1 MFRSQFSK
9 KTPNPV
15 RTGNFKK
22 GATAAA
28 PASKPA
34 TKAVKAAPKIVKK
47 ALSIAR
53 SHAGTV
59 NSSNIRRVDFEV
71 ENDKPVVHI
80 YFYDNLQGFPL
91 DYVAASTTG
100 DEAGDANVAPGFK
113 GRTLIPLYNAANNSP
128 TAEGKK
134 NPHLDALQDMFDD
147 MIIAGNLKTTDPN
160 DTSFANGATPADGDN
175 VHTYECVL
183 HSDTRTFITDMFKAQ
198 GDGEGDN
205 NEGGDD
211 QNIERENLNIN
222 YHIISEQVNNS
233 TNYYEDAAHTKT
245 MRTQDAWMGFY
256 RANDQGVSDVTKPT
270 FLKLKIVRY
279 EIDTLYAGYGKNVN
293 GVMQKADEPTTK
305 QVYALVQPEKIY
317 TTPSDEGEGSETIGL
332 THFENFVCTECMPDP
347 LDGMDI
353 KGKIN
358 ILCTEATTPEGVEAT
373 TYVNAIPGYEV
384 LPKFD
389 DQDNLVQLESR
400 PISTT
405 IPNEIEVSTI
415 RLVDG
420 NQQATNHY
428 QTAEIAG
435 GKKVIVALPE
445 AGFDVA
451 IEVCNSSYMEGEGA
465 NAVQKINQPEL
476 HLIDSTL
483 VFGQVKG
490 EFITKDKSS
499 EISSRIKSIT
509 GALITGPIEVE
520 DTLPDN
526 NDNKA
531 KGKLQYL
538 KGVEFVNCTFKDG
551 EVETDWFWM
560 FDCSFKNCD
569 MQMKA
574 YADIKDHLQIIG
586 EANRKSDK
594 GDKGMSYR
602 GGITSV
608 DDLYAYVSSGNITV
622 EGQIAEN
629 NPYIL
634 QYMDFNYTPKGEGS
648 LPKIEYDEESN
659 NTRVYGPLEQFKEE
673 PPTCLYSPIS
683 LYYEVST
690 KPTNIP
696 ESVEDAYIELG
707 STKLVNTY
715 YGLCGNVE
723 ADKLQKIY
731 HKVNQVGISEDET
744 YGYKYDMNPL
754 NKATKDELMALI
766 TRWKYIASVIP
777 INWRYLSELSD
788 LFGKI
793 VAFEENRMPCVRED
807 GTGLD
812 IVEDTNISKV
822 TENETVVKGPITYHY
837 TAIGEEDTQG
847 NAIQYKWTENGTH
860 AQMASKLAT
869 LHSMMYTN
877 MQQGAAGEATPE
889 DAANVATRLYTLTD
903 LFLKTWE
910 DYYKIGDNGQTISL
924 TTELLDAGE
933 FEIYEVE
940 GIYETFIQSEA
951 DLLVAPKAE
960 NTDDNRY
967 ARTFMDIVIS
977 VDEIKKLINEAAK
990 QEEEKEYVIDS
1001 VRLYKNPIYQTGN
1014 NEANANAILEYGQ
1027 FLATIQS
1034 RRNLIQQGGEG
1045 GDEVLVKFTQ
1055 TERGT
1060 FFEILGKE
1068 PESSSADVY
1077 EGAVAGF
1084 FISKGYQGKVA
1095 EGQKTQKPTIPKG
1108 RYDRKVRR
1116 SVIPAKPV
1124 SAAPEPR
1131 GENGEEWRITIVPKF
1146 YEGEPLDWTKDNYYT
1161 TFLFAQNADNLNIQI
1176 DPEFEA
1182 RNKVVFT
1189 PGTGDNQP
1197 ERLEEQMIGYFVAVP
1212 KKDPET
1218 DP

>member
-34 TKAVKAAPKIVKK
+34 TRTVKAAPKIVKK
-47 ALSIAR
+47 ALSVAR
-53 SHAGTV
+53 SHERTI
-59 NSSNIRRVDFEV
+59 NNSNIRRVDFEV

-80 YFYDNLQGFPL
+80 YFYDNLQSMSL
-91 DYVAASTTG
+91 DYVAADTTG
-100 DEAGDANVAPGFK
+100 NEAGDANVAPGFK

-134 NPHLDALQDMFDD
+134 NSHLDALQDMFDD

-183 HSDTRTFITDMFKAQ
+183 HSDTRTFITDMFLTQ
-198 GDGEGDN
+198 
-205 NEGGDD
+205 EGGDD
-211 QNIERENLNIN
+211 HNTDRENLNIN

-233 TNYYEDAAHTKT
+233 TNYYEDATHTKT
-245 MRTQDAWMGFY
+245 MRTQDAWIGFY

-305 QVYALVQPEKIY
+305 QVYALVQPEPIF
-317 TTPSDEGEGSETIGL
+317 TSPSDEGEGSETMGL
-332 THFENFVCTECMPDP
+332 THFKNVVCTECMPDAP
-347 LDGMDI
+347 DGMDI
-353 KGKIN
+353 EGKIN

-400 PISTT
+400 PISTA
-405 IPNEIEVSTI
+405 IPDEIEVSTI
-415 RLVDG
+415 NLVDEH
-420 NQQATNHY
+420 QQATNHY

-445 AGFDVA
+445 ADFDVA
-451 IEVCNSSYMEGEGA
+451 IEVCNSSYIEGEGA

-483 VFGQVKG
+483 VFGQVK
-490 EFITKDKSS
+490 EDFITKDKSS

-520 DTLPDN
+520 DTKPDN
-526 NDNKA
+526 DDNKA

-538 KGVEFVNCTFKDG
+538 SNVEFINCTFKDG

-586 EANRKSDK
+586 EEPQGRQGKKVPSP
-594 GDKGMSYR
+594 S
-602 GGITSV
+602 TSELKTV
-608 DDLYAYVSSGNITV
+608 DDLYSVVSSGRVTNESADTSMVYEDINYKYIPRTDSSV
-622 EGQIAEN
+622 QTIEAVTEGDN
-629 NPYIL
+629 MIL
-634 QYMDFNYTPKGEGS
+634 YMTKQGEGGHDYTPYACY
-648 LPKIEYDEESN
+648 LAN
-659 NTRVYGPLEQFKEE
+659 A
-673 PPTCLYSPIS
+673 
-683 LYYEVST
+683 

-696 ESVEDAYIELG
+696 EGIEDAYFFEQVTSEG
-707 STKLVNTY
+707 FHFVNTY

-723 ADKLQKIY
+723 ADKLQAIY
-731 HKVNQVGISEDET
+731 NKVQSTTYVADADTYHHDEL
-744 YGYKYDMNPL
+744 KL
-754 NKATKDELMALI
+754 ATKDELMALI
-766 TRWKYIASVIP
+766 TRWKYIATMIP

-788 LFGKI
+788 LIGKI
-793 VAFEENRMPCVRED
+793 VAFEENRMPCVKED

-812 IVEDTNISKV
+812 TVVEDNMILV
-822 TENETVVKGPITYHY
+822 EEATVIKEGMQTYDY
-837 TAIGEEDTQG
+837 QVGD
-847 NAIQYKWTENGTH
+847 YKWDTTATGVHATMVRKLEEIRRTMYTDMQNTENGT
-860 AQMASKLAT
+860 ASE
-869 LHSMMYTN
+869 S
-877 MQQGAAGEATPE
+877 
-889 DAANVATRLYTLTD
+889 DAANVASRLYKMTD

-924 TTELLDAGE
+924 TTELLDSGE

-940 GIYETFIQSEA
+940 GIYETFIQSES

-1001 VRLYKNPIYQTGN
+1001 VRLYKNPIYKP
-1014 NEANANAILEYGQ
+1014 NENENNANNILEYGQ
-1027 FLATIQS
+1027 FLSTIQS

-1068 PESSSADVY
+1068 PESSSADAY

-1095 EGQKTQKPTIPKG
+1095 EGQKTQKPSIPRG

-1116 SVIPAKPV
+1116 SVIPVKPV

-1197 ERLEEQMIGYFVAVP
+1197 ERLEEQMIGYFVAIP
-1212 KKDPET
+1212 KPDPE
-1218 DP
+1218 PNP

>member
-34 TKAVKAAPKIVKK
+34 TRTVKAAPKVVKK
-47 ALSIAR
+47 ALSIAK
-53 SHAGTV
+53 SHAGSI
-59 NSSNIRRVDFEV
+59 NNSNIRMMNYSVS
-71 ENDKPVVHI
+71 PVGEGEGNEEPIGVKKTIHI
-80 YFYDNLQGFPL
+80 YFYDNLQSFPL
-91 DYVAASTTG
+91 DYVKTS
-100 DEAGDANVAPGFK
+100 EEESVAPGFNM
-113 GRTLIPLYNAANNSP
+113 RSLIPLYEATNNAGNSK
-128 TAEGKK
+128 GGK

-147 MIIAGNLKTTDPN
+147 MIIAGGFKTTNPN
-160 DTSFANGATPADGDN
+160 LDDFKNGACPADRDPTNGDSGIT
-175 VHTYECVL
+175 TYECVL
-183 HSDTRTFITDMFKAQ
+183 HSETRTFITQDTHK
-198 GDGEGDN
+198 GEGNDDKDYLNMNYNIISQQIN
-205 NEGGDD
+205 NEDNHPEG
-211 QNIERENLNIN
+211 
-222 YHIISEQVNNS
+222 SE
-233 TNYYEDAAHTKT
+233 D
-245 MRTQDAWMGFY
+245 MRTQDAWIGFY
-256 RANDQGVSDVTKPT
+256 RDSNAEKPT

-279 EIDTLYAGYGKNVN
+279 DIGTLYAGYGTVEN
-293 GVMQKADEPTTK
+293 GVMKKVTEDAKRACVEIMPEKVYITPTTTA
-305 QVYALVQPEKIY
+305 VI
-317 TTPSDEGEGSETIGL
+317 TP
-332 THFENFVCTECMPDP
+332 FENAAPRADTTIVVTNIYM
-347 LDGMDI
+347 I
-353 KGKIN
+353 KGDGDSPYDQWRYRAKWN
-358 ILCTEATTPEGVEAT
+358 KLSTDPNGGSGDDDEKDWS
-373 TYVNAIPGYEV
+373 VNAIPGYEI
-384 LPKFD
+384 LPIFEGD
-389 DQDNLVQLESR
+389 DLKELQSR
-400 PISTT
+400 PIS
-405 IPNEIEVSTI
+405 
-415 RLVDG
+415 VD
-420 NQQATNHY
+420 
-428 QTAEIAG
+428 
-435 GKKVIVALPE
+435 LPE
-445 AGFDVA
+445 LMTSQLRQEDSEWTSVPVGSKVA
-451 IEVCNSSYMEGEGA
+451 RIPLYSIIPTNDDSEDETPEGIPSLNIKLCTSSWMEKEGEEGA
-465 NAVQKINQPEL
+465 QDDVVAYVQRTSQPEL
-476 HLIDSTL
+476 LLMYELEDADVVDGI
-483 VFGQVKG
+483 
-490 EFITKDKSS
+490 ITKDKSA
-499 EISSRIKSIT
+499 EISKYIKSID
-509 GALITGPIEVE
+509 GALIKGPILV
-520 DTLPDN
+520 
-526 NDNKA
+526 
-531 KGKLQYL
+531 KGSTNSPTVKLQFL
-538 KGVEFVNCTFKDG
+538 EGVTFTNCTFQDPD
-551 EVETDWFWM
+551 EELSASNWFWLYNNT
-560 FDCSFKNCD
+560 FENCD

-574 YADIKDHLQIIG
+574 YADIKDHLQIVG
-586 EANRKSDK
+586 KANRK
-594 GDKGMSYR
+594 GDKGMNEQGR
-602 GGITSV
+602 ITSV

-622 EGQIAEN
+622 EGQTAED
-629 NPYIL
+629 NPYIF
-634 QYMDFNYTPKGEGS
+634 QHMNFKYTPKSEES

-659 NTRVYGPLEQFKEE
+659 NTHVYGPLEQFKEE

-696 ESVEDAYIELG
+696 ESVEDAYIELDDTS

-731 HKVNQVGISEDET
+731 HKVNQVGISEDAT
-744 YGYKYDMNPL
+744 YGYKYDMDPVDGAA
-754 NKATKDELMALI
+754 KEELMGLI

-788 LFGKI
+788 LLGKI
-793 VAFEENRMPCVRED
+793 VAFEENRMPSPGE
-807 GTGLD
+807 GKLD
-812 IVEDTNISKV
+812 TVVENNLVLVEEAGS
-822 TENETVVKGPITYHY
+822 TVVKGPITYHY
-837 TAIGEEDTQG
+837 SQG
-847 NAIQYKWTENGTH
+847 SYKWDENGTH

-940 GIYETFIQSEA
+940 GIYETFIQSES

-1001 VRLYKNPIYQTGN
+1001 VRLYKNPIYKP
-1014 NEANANAILEYGQ
+1014 NENENNANNILEYGQ

-1034 RRNLIQQGGEG
+1034 RRNLIQQG

-1068 PESSSADVY
+1068 PESSSADAY

-1095 EGQKTQKPTIPKG
+1095 EGQKTQKPSIPRG

-1116 SVIPAKPV
+1116 SVIPAKSV
-1124 SAAPEPR
+1124 AAAPEPR

-1161 TFLFAQNADNLNIQI
+1161 TFLFAQNADNLNMQL

-1189 PGTGDNQP
+1189 PGTGDNEP
-1197 ERLEEQMIGYFVAVP
+1197 ERLEEQMIGYFVAIP
-1212 KKDPET
+1212 KPDPE
-1218 DP
+1218 PNP

>member
-147 MIIAGNLKTTDPN
+147 MIIAGDFKTTDPN
-160 DTSFANGATPADGDN
+160 DTSFANGATPADGEK

-183 HSDTRTFITDMFKAQ
+183 HSDTRTFITDMFLTQGTRKED

-211 QNIERENLNIN
+211 QNIEREKLNIN

-256 RANDQGVSDVTKPT
+256 RANEQGVSDVTKPT

-305 QVYALVQPEKIY
+305 PVYALIRPEPIF
-317 TTPSDEGEGSETIGL
+317 TSPSDEGEGSETIGL
-332 THFENFVCTECMPDP
+332 THFENAVCTECMPDA
-347 LDGMDI
+347 LDGMGV
-353 KGKIN
+353 KGKTN

-384 LPKFD
+384 TGKFD
-389 DQDNLVQLESR
+389 DEDNLVQLESK
-400 PISTT
+400 PISTA
-405 IPNEIEVSTI
+405 IPDEIEVSTI

-420 NQQATNHY
+420 NQQAINHY

-451 IEVCNSSYMEGEGA
+451 IEVCNSSYMEQEGEGESA
-465 NAVQKINQPEL
+465 VSVQKINQPEL
-476 HLIDSTL
+476 RLIDSTL

-490 EFITKDKSS
+490 DFITKDKSS

-520 DTLPDN
+520 DTKPDN
-526 NDNKA
+526 DDNKA

-538 KGVEFVNCTFKDG
+538 SGVEFINCTFKDG

-574 YADIKDHLQIIG
+574 YAGIKDHLQIIG
-586 EANRKSDK
+586 EEEEHHFSRK
-594 GDKGMSYR
+594 GDKKYLKWQYPK
-602 GGITSV
+602 TL
-608 DDLYAYVSSGNITV
+608 DDLYAYCSTKV
-622 EGQIAEN
+622 ESPNDATII
-629 NPYIL
+629 PYVN
-634 QYMDFNYTPKGEGS
+634 FKYTPRT
-648 LPKIEYDEESN
+648 EEAEQTIVPVPEEADHN
-659 NTRVYGPLEQFKEE
+659 VYLKFDT
-673 PPTCLYSPIS
+673 PTDDDTYVHACYLSDN
-683 LYYEVST
+683 

-696 ESVEDAYIELG
+696 EGIEDAIYGPFDESAGTLF
-707 STKLVNTY
+707 KDKYLVNTY

-723 ADKLQKIY
+723 ADKLQAIY
-731 HKVNQVGISEDET
+731 NKVQSTTYVSDADTYHHDEL
-744 YGYKYDMNPL
+744 KL
-754 NKATKDELMALI
+754 ATKDELMALI

-793 VAFEENRMPCVRED
+793 VAFEENRMPCVKED

-812 IVEDTNISKV
+812 TVVEDNMILV
-822 TENETVVKGPITYHY
+822 EEATVIKEGMQTYDY
-837 TAIGEEDTQG
+837 QVGD
-847 NAIQYKWTENGTH
+847 YKWDTTATGVHATMVRKLEEIRRTMYTDMQNTENG
-860 AQMASKLAT
+860 AVDS
-869 LHSMMYTN
+869 S
-877 MQQGAAGEATPE
+877 
-889 DAANVATRLYTLTD
+889 DAANVASRLYKMTD

-940 GIYETFIQSEA
+940 GIYETFIQSES

-1001 VRLYKNPIYQTGN
+1001 VRLYKNPIYRPGE
-1014 NEANANAILEYGQ
+1014 NENNANTILEYGQ
-1027 FLATIQS
+1027 FLSTIQS
-1034 RRNLIQQGGEG
+1034 RRNLIQQGGE
-1045 GDEVLVKFTQ
+1045 EVLVKFTQ

-1068 PESSSADVY
+1068 PESSSAEAY
-1077 EGAVAGF
+1077 EGAIAGF

-1197 ERLEEQMIGYFVAVP
+1197 ERLEEQMIGYFVAIP
-1212 KKDPET
+1212 KPDTEPN
-1218 DP
+1218 P